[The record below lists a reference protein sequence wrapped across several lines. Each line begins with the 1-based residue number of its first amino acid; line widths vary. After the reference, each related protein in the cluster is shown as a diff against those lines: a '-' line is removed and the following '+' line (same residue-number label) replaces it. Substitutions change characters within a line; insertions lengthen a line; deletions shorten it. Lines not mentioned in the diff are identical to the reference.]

1 MNRREMIKTGIGAAA
16 LTILGGVPLQARN
29 KRDRRKILVF
39 GAHPD
44 DPETGA
50 GGTICLLSEA
60 GHDVTVV
67 YLTRGQ
73 ASSRFTD
80 RKVAATT
87 RTREAEEAC
96 KVMGVRPVF
105 MDQMDGSSEVNEARR
120 AEVRALIEKE
130 KPDVVLTH
138 WPIDGHRDHA
148 ACGILVTDAWRR
160 LDHCFELFY
169 YEVMSGVQSQLFH
182 PTDWVDISFVRERKY
197 KACYCHASQDPEEIM
212 RDYHTPM
219 EVFRGLECRCEAAEA
234 FAHNTVPGS
243 ILKGY

>member
-1 MNRREMIKTGIGAAA
+1 MNRREMIKMGVGATA
-16 LTILGGVPLQARN
+16 LTILGGIPLQASN
-29 KRDRRKILVF
+29 KQDRSKILVF

-80 RKVAATT
+80 RNVAATT

-96 KVMGVRPVF
+96 KVMGVRHIF
-105 MDQMDGSSEVNEARR
+105 MDQMDGSTEVNEARR

-148 ACGILVTDAWRR
+148 SCGILVTDAWRR
-160 LDHCFELFY
+160 LDYSFELF
-169 YEVMSGVQSQLFH
+169 
-182 PTDWVDISFVRERKY
+182 
-197 KACYCHASQDPEEIM
+197 
-212 RDYHTPM
+212 
-219 EVFRGLECRCEAAEA
+219 
-234 FAHNTVPGS
+234 
-243 ILKGY
+243 